1 LIGLPFLV
9 LVVDGFLFLVAAAI
23 PAMVLVDACAHLPL
37 PYHVFFFHVFT
48 AKTCEL
54 YTIIPKDGIIM

>member
-37 PYHVFFFHVFT
+37 PYHVFFFMCLPQRHASCT
-48 AKTCEL
+48 L
-54 YTIIPKDGIIM
+54 